1 MQMMKIKLLSLAI
14 ALTASSVALGANDI
28 PEKQLLQYKY
38 VIFIQYL
45 SLDSKDVRKIYYIE
59 NKAEMQETVIWLNKY
74 SPERDAL
81 HRHLRSILAH
91 CAIIFTNKLPIRIDK
106 FRQQGDSAFGI
117 YMNFN
122 IDGKI
127 YFTEEQ
133 LTALYKIFEEKGT
146 PLKFDDTPKASDK

>member
-1 MQMMKIKLLSLAI
+1 MKIKLLCLAI
-14 ALTASSVALGANDI
+14 ALTASSVAFGANDI

-38 VIFIQYL
+38 AIFIQYL

-59 NKAEMQETVIWLNKY
+59 NKLEMQETVTWLNKY

-91 CAIIFTNKLPIRIDK
+91 CFIIFTNKLPISINK
-106 FRQQGDSAFGI
+106 FRQQGDIGFAM
-117 YMNFN
+117 YMNFD
-122 IDGKI
+122 IDGKK

-133 LTALYKIFEEKGT
+133 LTTLYKIFEDKGT
-146 PLKFDDTPKASDK
+146 LLKFDDTPKTSDK